1 MATARRIDG
10 SYALNPGNLR
20 HAITIQRASKTQNT
34 YGEDVVTWPA
44 LLTAHAQIRAM
55 QGRELEAYQQQWA
68 EARWKIRMWLPDVTI
83 MREDQIIWGT
93 RTLDILDAED
103 PDGTGRTLEI
113 VAREVVA

>member
-1 MATARRIDG
+1 MASRRIDG
-10 SYALNPGNLR
+10 SYELNPGNLR
-20 HAITIQRASKTQNT
+20 HAITIQRAAKTQNT
-34 YGEDVVTWPA
+34 FGEDVVAWST

-68 EARWKIRMWLPDVTI
+68 EARWKIRMWKPAETI
-83 MREDQIIWGT
+83 KREDQIIWET